1 MHKERKET
9 THVRVG
15 ERNLYQHI
23 KNISTMYV
31 NDGHKTYVQYINVSK
46 VKKKKIDTNNPKLHP
61 LNINTPPNKKV
72 LY

>member
-1 MHKERKET
+1 MKHVHKERKET

-15 ERNLYQHI
+15 ERNIYQHI

-46 VKKKKIDTNNPKLHP
+46 VKKKNRYK
-61 LNINTPPNKKV
+61 
-72 LY
+72 